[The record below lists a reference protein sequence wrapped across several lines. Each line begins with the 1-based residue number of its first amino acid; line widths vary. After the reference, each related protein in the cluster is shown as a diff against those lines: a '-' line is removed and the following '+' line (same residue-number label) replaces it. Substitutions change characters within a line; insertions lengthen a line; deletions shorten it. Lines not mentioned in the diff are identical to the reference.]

1 MKKIYLRNDK
11 QGLKFLFNIM
21 TYFKGEYINE
31 SVMDVLVQVNG
42 DYQFF
47 EVD

>member
-1 MKKIYLRNDK
+1 MKIFLKNNRE
-11 QGLKFLFNIM
+11 GLKFLFNIM
-21 TYFKGEYINE
+21 TYFKGEYNNK